1 MQIYLTRRARKD
13 LDRLPSKLGLK
24 LQSEI
29 AKLAIN
35 SFPPNYK
42 KLQGEDNI
50 YRIRVGDYR
59 IVYEIEKITQQIVV
73 AKIKHRKDVYR

>member
-1 MQIYLTRRARKD
+1 MWVIVKPSAEKQLNRI
-13 LDRLPSKLGLK
+13 PSKVAEKITEVIVK
-24 LQSEI
+24 LQENPFPT
-29 AKLAIN
+29 N
-35 SFPPNYK
+35 SK
-42 KLQGEDNI
+42 KLQAETDI